1 MIRINLLPVK
11 QVKKVQAG
19 QRQLLIFLLF
29 IAAEALGMFALY
41 EMKSGEVADKNRAK
55 QRLQA
60 EVEELKKQV
69 GDFDLLRSQRDRLI
83 AQRDIINQLQ
93 KARTGPVWTMRE
105 LSEILTPG
113 KGPTVVQAEYEALL
127 RANPG
132 AGFNPRWNPNR
143 LWIESFVEQKGMVRI
158 VGRAKDYDDVAE
170 FNKRLTLS
178 KYFTHEF
185 LERNDQ
191 MMDGALRLKIVRFQ
205 LSCRT
210 TY

>member
-29 IAAEALGMFALY
+29 IAAEGLGMFALY

-60 EVEELKKQV
+60 EVDELKKQV

-83 AQRDIINQLQ
+83 AQRDVINQLQ

-132 AGFNPRWNPNR
+132 AAFNPRWNPNR
-143 LWIESFVEQKGMVRI
+143 LWIESFVEQKGAVRI

-178 KYFTHEF
+178 KYFTNEF